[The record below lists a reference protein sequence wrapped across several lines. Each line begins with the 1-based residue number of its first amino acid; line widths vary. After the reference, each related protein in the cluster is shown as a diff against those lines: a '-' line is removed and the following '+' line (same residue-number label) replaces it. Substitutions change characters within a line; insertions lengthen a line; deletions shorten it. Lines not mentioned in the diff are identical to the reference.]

1 MDVKPIETDE
11 EYWAVCAAL
20 EPILFSAEPN
30 SPEGN
35 RAEMQLLLVR
45 AYEAQN
51 PHLADDPERMPLGAM
66 IDAFL
71 QAAEEL
77 GDPPEM

>member
-11 EYWAVCAAL
+11 EYWAVCAEL
-20 EPILFSAEPN
+20 EPILFNAEPN

-45 AYEAQN
+45 AYEGQN

-66 IDAFL
+66 IDAIL
-71 QAAEEL
+71 EMAEEL
-77 GDPPEM
+77 PDRN

>member
-1 MDVKPIETDE
+1 MDFKPIETDE

-77 GDPPEM
+77 DDPPEM

>member
-1 MDVKPIETDE
+1 MDFKPIETDE
-11 EYWAVCAAL
+11 DYWAVCAAL
-20 EPILFSAEPN
+20 EPILFSAEPD
-30 SPEGN
+30 SPEAA